1 MDSELK
7 SLEQKISQLIG
18 FCQRL
23 REENHV
29 LRQQVV
35 QEQNQNKHL
44 NDKLLGAKQRLQ
56 SLLDQIPES

>member
-7 SLEQKISQLIG
+7 GLEQKISQLLG

-23 REENHV
+23 REENHA

-44 NDKLLGAKQRLQ
+44 DEKLNGAKQRLQ
-56 SLLDQIPES
+56 RLLEQIPEN

>member
-7 SLEQKISQLIG
+7 SLEQKISQLVG
-18 FCQRL
+18 LCQRL
-23 REENHV
+23 REENHG

-56 SLLDQIPES
+56 RLLDQIPES

>member
-1 MDSELK
+1 MDNELK
-7 SLEQKISQLIG
+7 SLEQKLSQLVG

-23 REENHV
+23 REENHA

-44 NDKLLGAKQRLQ
+44 NDKLEGAKQRLEN
-56 SLLDQIPES
+56 LLDQIPES

>member
-7 SLEQKISQLIG
+7 SLEQKISQLVG
-18 FCQRL
+18 FSQRL
-23 REENHV
+23 REENHT

-35 QEQNQNKHL
+35 QEQNHNKHL
-44 NDKLLGAKQRLQ
+44 NEKLNGAKQRLQ

>member
-1 MDSELK
+1 MDNELK
-7 SLEQKISQLIG
+7 SLEQKLSQLVG

-23 REENHV
+23 REENHS

-44 NDKLLGAKQRLQ
+44 NDKLEGAKQRLEN
-56 SLLDQIPES
+56 LLDQIPES

>member
-7 SLEQKISQLIG
+7 GLEQKISQLVG

-23 REENHV
+23 REENHT

-35 QEQNQNKHL
+35 QEQNQNIHL
-44 NDKLLGAKQRLQ
+44 NEKLDGAKQRLQ
-56 SLLDQIPES
+56 GLLDQIPES

>member
-7 SLEQKISQLIG
+7 SLEQKISQLVG

>member
-7 SLEQKISQLIG
+7 SLEQKISQLVG

-23 REENHV
+23 REENHG

-56 SLLDQIPES
+56 RLLDQIPES

>member
-1 MDSELK
+1 MDNELK
-7 SLEQKISQLIG
+7 SLEQKLSQLVG

-23 REENHV
+23 REENHT

-44 NDKLLGAKQRLQ
+44 NDKLEGAKQRLEN
-56 SLLDQIPES
+56 LLEKIPES